1 MGTADS
7 LLRWIAILSCCY
19 RYSVLGWTPLLH
31 PIAAVSYH
39 RINLP
44 SCNPYKIDRSLFQV
58 GMVASSDQPDDHP
71 SFDMMRTVRDLQRG
85 YNDITPV
92 TVAILAVYFVQG
104 VLGLSRLA
112 VSFYFKDEL
121 HLSPADAGALLSF
134 SSLPWLVKPL
144 YGFLSDGFPLF
155 GYRRR
160 SYLFLSGL
168 LGCMSWIAFGTI
180 VHDTSSALVCVIASS
195 ASVAISDVVADSIV
209 VEQSRVINEESSA
222 TQQKGEMYALDYI
235 EPVRT
240 ASSSEQSTSNSA
252 DLQSLC
258 WGSAA
263 VGGIL
268 SAYFSGSL
276 LQVVSPQQ
284 VFLITSIFP
293 LLTACS
299 ALLIDEKPLSSG
311 NNNNN
316 NTNNG
321 VSITDFMSSVSVQV
335 SDLWTTISR
344 KSLYLPVLFIFL
356 WQATPSAESAM
367 FYFTTNDL
375 KFQPEL
381 LGQIRLASSAASL
394 LGVIGYRS
402 WLKTIGIKDVIV
414 WSTIISVPLGLT
426 QTLLTSHYNRV
437 LGIPDALFALID
449 TVVLTVLGQVAFM
462 PVLALAA
469 SLCPPGIEGTLFAAL
484 MSVYNASG
492 ALSGELG
499 AVVTAALGIT
509 DTNFEQLTTLIVICS
524 VSSLLPLLFIDRLMG
539 PSQQALH
546 DRTN

>member
-1 MGTADS
+1 MRKADS

-19 RYSVLGWTPLLH
+19 GYPVLGWTPLLH
-31 PIAAVSYH
+31 PIAAVSCH
-39 RINLP
+39 RINFP
-44 SCNPYKIDRSLFQV
+44 SCNPRRNRSLFQA
-58 GMVASSDQPDDHP
+58 GMVVSSDQPDDHH
-71 SFDMMRTVRDLQRG
+71 SFDMMRTLRDLQRG

-92 TVAILAVYFVQG
+92 MVTILAVYFVQG

-168 LGCMSWIAFGTI
+168 LGCISWIAFGTI

-209 VEQSRVINEESSA
+209 VEQSRVINEESTA
-222 TQQKGEMYALDYI
+222 IQQKGEIYALDYI
-235 EPVRT
+235 EEPVRT

-316 NTNNG
+316 TNNG

-335 SDLWTTISR
+335 SDLWKTISR

-381 LGQIRLASSAASL
+381 LGQIRLASSVASL

-402 WLKTIGIKDVIV
+402 WLKAISIKDVIV

-462 PVLALAA
+462 PVLALAVN
-469 SLCPPGIEGTLFAAL
+469 LCPPGIEGTLFAAL

-499 AVVTAALGIT
+499 AAVTAALGIT

-524 VSSLLPLLFIDRLMG
+524 VSSLMPLIFIDRLMG

-546 DRTN
+546 DHTD

>member
-1 MGTADS
+1 M
-7 LLRWIAILSCCY
+7 
-19 RYSVLGWTPLLH
+19 
-31 PIAAVSYH
+31 
-39 RINLP
+39 
-44 SCNPYKIDRSLFQV
+44 
-58 GMVASSDQPDDHP
+58 
-71 SFDMMRTVRDLQRG
+71 
-85 YNDITPV
+85 
-92 TVAILAVYFVQG
+92 YFVQG

-121 HLSPADAGALLSF
+121 HLSPADAGALLGF

-168 LGCMSWIAFGTI
+168 LGCVSWIAFGTI

-209 VEQSRVINEESSA
+209 VEQSRVISEES
-222 TQQKGEMYALDYI
+222 TTIQQQKGEMHALDYL
-235 EPVRT
+235 EPAVL
-240 ASSSEQSTSNSA
+240 AGSSSA

-299 ALLIDEKPLSSG
+299 ALLIDEQPLSSG

-316 NTNNG
+316 NNG
-321 VSITDFMSSVSVQV
+321 VSISDFMSSVSVQV

-402 WLKTIGIKDVIV
+402 WLKTVSIKDIIV

-499 AVVTAALGIT
+499 AAVTAALGIT

-539 PSQQALH
+539 PSQALH
-546 DRTN
+546 DRTD

>member
-1 MGTADS
+1 
-7 LLRWIAILSCCY
+7 
-19 RYSVLGWTPLLH
+19 
-31 PIAAVSYH
+31 
-39 RINLP
+39 
-44 SCNPYKIDRSLFQV
+44 
-58 GMVASSDQPDDHP
+58 MVVSSDQPDDYH
-71 SFDMMRTVRDLQRG
+71 SFDMMRTLRDLQRG

-92 TVAILAVYFVQG
+92 MVAILAVYFVQG

-168 LGCMSWIAFGTI
+168 LGCISWIAFGTI

-209 VEQSRVINEESSA
+209 VEQSRVINEESTA
-222 TQQKGEMYALDYI
+222 TQQKGEIYALDYI
-235 EPVRT
+235 EEPVRT

-299 ALLIDEKPLSSG
+299 ALLNDDKPLSSG

-316 NTNNG
+316 NNSNG
-321 VSITDFMSSVSVQV
+321 VSITDFMSSVRVQV

-381 LGQIRLASSAASL
+381 LGQIRLASSVASL
-394 LGVIGYRS
+394 LGVIGYRT
-402 WLKTIGIKDVIV
+402 WLKTVSIRDIIV
-414 WSTIISVPLGLT
+414 WSTIISMPLGLT

-462 PVLALAA
+462 PVLSLAA

-499 AVVTAALGIT
+499 AVVTSALGIT
-509 DTNFEQLTTLIVICS
+509 DTNFEQLTALIAICS
-524 VSSLLPLLFIDRLMG
+524 LSSLLPLLLIDRLME
-539 PSQQALH
+539 PSQVLH
-546 DRTN
+546 DRPE

>member
-1 MGTADS
+1 M
-7 LLRWIAILSCCY
+7 
-19 RYSVLGWTPLLH
+19 
-31 PIAAVSYH
+31 
-39 RINLP
+39 
-44 SCNPYKIDRSLFQV
+44 
-58 GMVASSDQPDDHP
+58 ASSDQPDDHP
-71 SFDMMRTVRDLQRG
+71 SFDMMRNFRDLQRG

-121 HLSPADAGALLSF
+121 HLSPADAGVLLSL

-180 VHDTSSALVCVIASS
+180 VHDVSSALVCVIAGS

-209 VEQSRVINEESSA
+209 VEQSRVINEESTA
-222 TQQKGEMYALDYI
+222 TQQKGDMYALDYI
-235 EPVRT
+235 EEPVRA
-240 ASSSEQSTSNSA
+240 ASSSEQLTSNSA

-276 LQVVSPQQ
+276 LQVVTPQQ

-311 NNNNN
+311 NNN
-316 NTNNG
+316 TKNG

-381 LGQIRLASSAASL
+381 LGQIRLASSVASL

-402 WLKTIGIKDVIV
+402 WLKAISIKDVIV

-499 AVVTAALGIT
+499 AAVTAALGIT

-546 DRTN
+546 DHTD

>member
-1 MGTADS
+1 MRTADS

-19 RYSVLGWTPLLH
+19 GYSVLGWTPLLH
-31 PIAAVSYH
+31 PIAAGSCH

-44 SCNPYKIDRSLFQV
+44 SCNPCRNRSLFQA
-58 GMVASSDQPDDHP
+58 GMVVSSDQPDDHH
-71 SFDMMRTVRDLQRG
+71 SFDMMRTLRDLQRG

-92 TVAILAVYFVQG
+92 MVAILAVYFVQG
-104 VLGLSRLA
+104 VLGLSRFA

-168 LGCMSWIAFGTI
+168 LGCISWIAFGTI

-209 VEQSRVINEESSA
+209 VEQSRVINEESTA
-222 TQQKGEMYALDYI
+222 IQQKGEIYALDYI
-235 EPVRT
+235 EEPVRT
-240 ASSSEQSTSNSA
+240 ASSSSEQSTSNSA

-316 NTNNG
+316 TNNG

-335 SDLWTTISR
+335 SDLWKTISR

-381 LGQIRLASSAASL
+381 LGQIRLASSVASL

-402 WLKTIGIKDVIV
+402 WLKAISIKDVIV

-499 AVVTAALGIT
+499 AAVTAALGIT

-539 PSQQALH
+539 PSQQPLH
-546 DRTN
+546 DHTD

>member
-1 MGTADS
+1 
-7 LLRWIAILSCCY
+7 
-19 RYSVLGWTPLLH
+19 
-31 PIAAVSYH
+31 
-39 RINLP
+39 
-44 SCNPYKIDRSLFQV
+44 
-58 GMVASSDQPDDHP
+58 MVASSDQPDDDHP

-209 VEQSRVINEESSA
+209 VEQSRVIIEESTA
-222 TQQKGEMYALDYI
+222 TQQKGVMHALDYI
-235 EPVRT
+235 EPVVRT
-240 ASSSEQSTSNSA
+240 AISSEQSTSNSA

-311 NNNNN
+311 NNN
-316 NTNNG
+316 G

-381 LGQIRLASSAASL
+381 LGQIRLASSVASL

-402 WLKTIGIKDVIV
+402 WLKAISIKDVIV

-499 AVVTAALGIT
+499 AAVTATLGIT

-524 VSSLLPLLFIDRLMG
+524 MSSLLPLLFIDRLMG

-546 DRTN
+546 DRTD

>member
-1 MGTADS
+1 
-7 LLRWIAILSCCY
+7 
-19 RYSVLGWTPLLH
+19 V
-31 PIAAVSYH
+31 V
-39 RINLP
+39 
-44 SCNPYKIDRSLFQV
+44 
-58 GMVASSDQPDDHP
+58 SSDQPDDHH
-71 SFDMMRTVRDLQRG
+71 SFDMMRTLRDLQRG

-92 TVAILAVYFVQG
+92 MMAILAVYFVQG

-168 LGCMSWIAFGTI
+168 LGCISWIAFGTI

-209 VEQSRVINEESSA
+209 VEQSRVINEESTA
-222 TQQKGEMYALDYI
+222 IQQKGEIYALDYI
-235 EPVRT
+235 EEPVRT

-316 NTNNG
+316 TNNG

-381 LGQIRLASSAASL
+381 LGQIRLASSVASL

-402 WLKTIGIKDVIV
+402 WLKAISIKDVIV

-462 PVLALAA
+462 PVLALAVN
-469 SLCPPGIEGTLFAAL
+469 LCPPGIEGTLFAAL

-499 AVVTAALGIT
+499 AAVTAALGIT

-524 VSSLLPLLFIDRLMG
+524 VSSLMPLIFIDRLMG

-546 DRTN
+546 DHTD